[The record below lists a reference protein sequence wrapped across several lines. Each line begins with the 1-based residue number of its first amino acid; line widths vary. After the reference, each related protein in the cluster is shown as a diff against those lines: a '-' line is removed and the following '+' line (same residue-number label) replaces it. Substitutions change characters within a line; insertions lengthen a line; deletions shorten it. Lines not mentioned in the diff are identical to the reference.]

1 MANKRLQRE
10 EQYHSKNSLLEMY
23 RFHAKIR
30 LKSASQKLNLAIAK
44 AVSKVTYK
52 IVAANTLARSRIVT
66 HSSTASFLIKIT
78 LCESNSI
85 FF

>member
-10 EQYHSKNSLLEMY
+10 EQYHFKNSLLEMY

-44 AVSKVTYK
+44 AVSKSYIQDCSCKYPCTF
-52 IVAANTLARSRIVT
+52 S
-66 HSSTASFLIKIT
+66 HSYA
-78 LCESNSI
+78 
-85 FF
+85 